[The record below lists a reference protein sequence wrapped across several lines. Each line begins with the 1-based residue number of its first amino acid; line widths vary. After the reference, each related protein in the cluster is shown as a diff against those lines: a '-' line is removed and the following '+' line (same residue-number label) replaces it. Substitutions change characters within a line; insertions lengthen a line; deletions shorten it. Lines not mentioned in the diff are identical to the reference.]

1 MLVAVAASWGLSIGI
16 SKDLVEHVPVADYL
30 AVRYA
35 IGFVVLLML
44 RPRSV
49 GTVDRQDLV
58 TGVVLGLVYAVA
70 QYIQFEGLTRA
81 DIVVAS
87 FLVSLYVVFTPLLLA
102 LVRRRPPTRV
112 VTVGTLLSLG
122 GVALMSV
129 RGWSFG
135 TGELLTVVAALIYA
149 IHVIGVGRW
158 SRPGRAVT
166 LTAVQL
172 GAMAVAFSV
181 VALPDGLST
190 PSVRGWAALTYVGV
204 VGGAAILAQMW
215 AQARMSAESAA
226 ILLVLEP
233 VWASLFAVVWWD
245 ESPGPRTIAGASLV
259 IAASAIV
266 VVASGRRRQIV
277 PGTATVHP

>member
-30 AVRYA
+30 AGRYVL
-35 IGFVVLLML
+35 GFVVLVLL
-44 RPRSV
+44 RPRVV
-49 GTVDRQDLV
+49 GSVDRQDLRA
-58 TGVVLGLVYAVA
+58 GIVLGLVYAVA
-70 QYIQFEGLTRA
+70 QYVQFVGLTQA
-81 DIVVAS
+81 AIVVAS

-102 LVRRRPPTRV
+102 LGRRRAPSRV
-112 VTVGTLLSLG
+112 VTIGTLLSLG

-172 GAMAVAFSV
+172 GTMAVAFSV

-190 PSVRGWAALTYVGV
+190 PSGRGWAALTYVGV

-215 AQARMSAESAA
+215 AQARLSAESAA

-245 ESPGPRTIAGASLV
+245 ESPGPRTLAGAALV

-266 VVASGRRRQIV
+266 VVTSGRARQIAR
-277 PGTATVHP
+277 GTAAVRP